1 MSRIARENEKYL
13 ARVKASIDRE
23 KNYRAERQR
32 ERQREREE
40 LQIEKDVAREARNA
54 DRELEREERKQRNL
68 KIAQSNERYSDLW
81 IATMGLSVPQ
91 VINLSL
97 RGGDAGM
104 LLNKLDLRIY
114 NRSTKSV
121 EDVNLMTLM
130 NMINN
135 KGFPELRVS
144 YRGQVTLDD
153 MVIPAK
159 VYFFIRYHW
168 LMSSGQAE
176 SQRNLVSDTTS
187 PAAVPI
193 ATPSED

>member
-1 MSRIARENEKYL
+1 M
-13 ARVKASIDRE
+13 DRE
-23 KNYRAERQR
+23 KEYRAERQM
-32 ERQREREE
+32 EREE
-40 LQIEKDVAREARNA
+40 LQMERQGERDEA
-54 DRELEREERKQRNL
+54 REERNQRNL

-81 IATMGLSVPQ
+81 IATTGLSVPH

-121 EDVNLMTLM
+121 EDVSLITLM
-130 NMINN
+130 NMIKN
-135 KGFPELRVS
+135 KGFPDLRVS

-176 SQRNLVSDTTS
+176 SQRIFASDTTS
-187 PAAVPI
+187 PVAVPI
-193 ATPSED
+193 ATASED

>member
-23 KNYRAERQR
+23 KNYLA

-40 LQIEKDVAREARNA
+40 RN
-54 DRELEREERKQRNL
+54 QRNL

-81 IATMGLSVPQ
+81 IATTGLSVPQ
-91 VINLSL
+91 IINLSL

-121 EDVNLMTLM
+121 EDVSLITLM

-135 KGFPELRVS
+135 KGFPDLRVS

-176 SQRNLVSDTTS
+176 SQRIFVSDTTS

>member
-32 ERQREREE
+32 EREELQMDRQRERDE
-40 LQIEKDVAREARNA
+40 ARELRNA
-54 DRELEREERKQRNL
+54 DRQLEREERNQRNL

-81 IATMGLSVPQ
+81 IATTGLSVPQ
-91 VINLSL
+91 IINLSL

-121 EDVNLMTLM
+121 EDVSLITLM
-130 NMINN
+130 NMIKN
-135 KGFPELRVS
+135 KGFPDLRVS

-168 LMSSGQAE
+168 LMSSGQVE
-176 SQRNLVSDTTS
+176 SQRIFASDTTS

-193 ATPSED
+193 ATASED